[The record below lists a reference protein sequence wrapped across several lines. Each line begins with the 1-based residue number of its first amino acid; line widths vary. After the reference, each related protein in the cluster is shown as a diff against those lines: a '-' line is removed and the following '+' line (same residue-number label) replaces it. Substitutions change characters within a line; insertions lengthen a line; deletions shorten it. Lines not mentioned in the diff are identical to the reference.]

1 LLATNQFAR
10 LVEIYST
17 VQNRNIINLHH
28 AFVGTIFGQAG
39 VLVASALLGGKAL
52 YDQSALA
59 STIAANVDFQR
70 IKRQSDKTLLIYTTV
85 DLRSGE
91 LVMFNSRD
99 HSPGLLAEALLA
111 STTIP
116 VLMDPVEIN
125 VDGQSS
131 QYVDGG
137 VREFLPLRA
146 IFDSG
151 VELDHVIAISTS
163 PLEPKLQ
170 PSSFGGIVQ
179 ILGRTVDL
187 LSSEVGR
194 NDYSG
199 AVLFNT
205 VLQMIDNSE
214 KHGISR
220 TKILRGIPREIR
232 SRLPGK
238 RAIPVTFIGPSRHIE
253 MNALEF
259 EPAAMRKLMK
269 EGVRAA
275 KAVVPKIVAQLQKR
289 A

>member
-1 LLATNQFAR
+1 M
-10 LVEIYST
+10 
-17 VQNRNIINLHH
+17 
-28 AFVGTIFGQAG
+28 
-39 VLVASALLGGKAL
+39 
-52 YDQSALA
+52 
-59 STIAANVDFQR
+59 
-70 IKRQSDKTLLIYTTV
+70 KTLMNTCQRNSHAPDTP
-85 DLRSGE
+85 RSGR
-91 LVMFNSRD
+91 LRLWTYFA
-99 HSPGLLAEALLA
+99 PTLC
-111 STTIP
+111 
-116 VLMDPVEIN
+116 
-125 VDGQSS
+125 
-131 QYVDGG
+131 GG

-151 VELDHVIAISTS
+151 VELDHVIAISTA

-179 ILGRTVDL
+179 ILGRTIDL